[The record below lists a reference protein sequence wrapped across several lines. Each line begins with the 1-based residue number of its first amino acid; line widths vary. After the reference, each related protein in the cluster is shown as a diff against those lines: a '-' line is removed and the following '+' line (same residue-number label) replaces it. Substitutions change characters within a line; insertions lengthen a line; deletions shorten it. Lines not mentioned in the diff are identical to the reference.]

1 MTDKKKRR
9 MKRTEVYKAK
19 AGDESRIAA
28 LSVKLWPELSKEELT
43 GEFAA
48 FLKSDESAVFLAKED
63 GKDIGFAHCQLRQEY
78 VEGTESSPVGYLEG
92 IFVEET
98 AQRRGIGRTL
108 VSACEQWAVQKGC
121 REFASDCELDNT
133 ESLQF
138 HLGVGF
144 AEANRLICFAKRL
157 PNEPENRAYHGQEE
171 KTDAN
176 RNKTALFAGDDGA
189 GF

>member
-28 LSVKLWPELSKEELT
+28 LAVKLWPELSKEELT

-78 VEGTESSPVGYLEG
+78 VEGTKSSPVGYLEG
-92 IFVEET
+92 IFVEEA

-108 VSACEQWAVQKGC
+108 VSVCEQWAVQKGC

-133 ESLQF
+133 ESLRF
-138 HLGVGF
+138 HLEVGF
-144 AEANRLICFAKRL
+144 AEANRLICFAKKL
-157 PNEPENRAYHGQEE
+157 ADEPKDRAYHGQEK

-176 RNKTALFAGDDGA
+176 
-189 GF
+189 